1 MEKAKLSC
9 WKAYNKNKTEQNL
22 RALKAEIY
30 ELYCHEQIFIN
41 SEENTIVFPTCKEM
55 EKKEQLRLSK
65 IGKIL
70 FYSDEVSLAE
80 FDVLGMNSSS
90 VLWYEVTTAEKL
102 APRVKAGLKRKK
114 FFLEHIFPDK
124 KVLLTLLVPEERD
137 FGIDVNQ
144 LVIKEPKYSKY
155 LTDQFISLQ
164 IDIKR
169 CLEFEKLKDVA
180 GNYNYIEHVKN
191 ESIKFFSGDDSD
203 LKRLKKEC
211 VIERLYDSD
220 NMHKCNFKYYDVS
233 ENRYGEIKTK
243 NSKYYKDGKRVS
255 QRKKTYDEIKKLRQV
270 PFFV

>member
-90 VLWYEVTTAEKL
+90 VKMLLLTTKEYVEKVHMQSRL
-102 APRVKAGLKRKK
+102 DIDDLVEEIRNELRQIPRYSVKIDISLLQPLIECTTDEDTSTYQIRMLE
-114 FFLEHIFPDK
+114 FLE
-124 KVLLTLLVPEERD
+124 E
-137 FGIDVNQ
+137 
-144 LVIKEPKYSKY
+144 
-155 LTDQFISLQ
+155 
-164 IDIKR
+164 
-169 CLEFEKLKDVA
+169 
-180 GNYNYIEHVKN
+180 
-191 ESIKFFSGDDSD
+191 
-203 LKRLKKEC
+203 LKKEYT
-211 VIERLYDSD
+211 IA
-220 NMHKCNFKYYDVS
+220 
-233 ENRYGEIKTK
+233 
-243 NSKYYKDGKRVS
+243 
-255 QRKKTYDEIKKLRQV
+255 
-270 PFFV
+270 